1 MSDVDFHALNETIE
15 NFENYSTNRKFNV
28 ASNVNA
34 FGFEPFMW
42 NSGGTIYQAAAI
54 EKDARFD
61 ELSTLGNFG
70 IGTIPDT
77 GWGTKIAMEG
87 QFNAYEK
94 FVISTV
100 GPYTGLIVGNV
111 YMSDDT
117 TFVLTD
123 LQEYGP
129 VMLNMGAGS
138 FSVALG
144 VAGVQG
150 DHFHL
155 GDVSYPLII
164 TPSAFAVNSTEV
176 NISNGAN
183 VAIKTSSGNVGIGV
197 TPTEKVCIKFP
208 EHEIKFYDCIH
219 FAESTPETTSMYL
232 MYKIGTSLYKIPC
245 YGAD

>member
-1 MSDVDFHALNETIE
+1 
-15 NFENYSTNRKFNV
+15 
-28 ASNVNA
+28 
-34 FGFEPFMW
+34 
-42 NSGGTIYQAAAI
+42 
-54 EKDARFD
+54 
-61 ELSTLGNFG
+61 
-70 IGTIPDT
+70 
-77 GWGTKIAMEG
+77 MEG

-111 YMSDDT
+111 YMPDDT

-138 FSVALG
+138 LSVALG

-183 VAIKTSSGNVGIGV
+183 VAIKTASGNVGIGM
-197 TPTEKVCIKFP
+197 TPTETEKFCIKFP
-208 EHEIKFYDCIH
+208 EHELKFYEAMH
-219 FAESTPETTSMYL
+219 TSFATPSIINMAIRFR
-232 MYKIGTSLYKIPC
+232 IGTDEYYMPVFPYLS
-245 YGAD
+245 